1 MLQTIISGIITIIVT
16 IFSTFKNLKGK
27 QLYNLFSSV
36 KFLGKQLFLSSFL
49 TIMLYLI
56 FLLVFVISDDKNII
70 LIISAIMD
78 LIVLFTATIFYF
90 CKVNYLNYH
99 AMEIAHELKVVK
111 VHNQKAFDEMK
122 DLNES
127 ITKDK
132 SENTDYDDKLK
143 KLKAIEFKHY
153 SKRTRIYL
161 FMAFISSFIIPSIFM
176 FWSVMYALEGQWI
189 GVLVFIVITILIN
202 MTSIN
207 EDANILF
214 KSNVFMT
221 NKMNKKHIAKYER
234 QKFNNG

>member
-1 MLQTIISGIITIIVT
+1 MVQTIISGIITIIVT

-127 ITKDK
+127 ITK
-132 SENTDYDDKLK
+132 
-143 KLKAIEFKHY
+143 
-153 SKRTRIYL
+153 
-161 FMAFISSFIIPSIFM
+161 
-176 FWSVMYALEGQWI
+176 
-189 GVLVFIVITILIN
+189 
-202 MTSIN
+202 
-207 EDANILF
+207 
-214 KSNVFMT
+214 
-221 NKMNKKHIAKYER
+221 
-234 QKFNNG
+234 